1 MLKMCT
7 IRRVIF
13 LFIIVFGIVSIY
25 LQYQIRWSYFN
36 FIIAGRIS
44 KDDQENKCDVNG
56 SHRTYVINIFLGRNF
71 INNINDAKDGTVTS
85 LLISL
90 KDAKKYYLKSSDG
103 NMCIDRCNFFVDND
117 AIASSGSKLHK
128 NKLTTFVRKLN
139 LCNTHEFIH
148 YNGRVSLPQKKW
160 TKRSSSTGKDEQ
172 QWKKQMVLRL
182 KDMYCYFTKIFWAR
196 YELDYVLTGD
206 KQPAVLFI
214 EDDVVVAP
222 DAFNILHYL
231 LDIRN
236 SIQKLGENHHPKKN
250 FFIPTSIQPYT
261 DQFDLISLSSWG
273 SENNINAN
281 ESTVIAKK
289 MFDFPTLGYS
299 YSYHFYHSK
308 IKPIIEKVRKSKTNV
323 EWNDALHKHL
333 LNQIYGKSLICLQ
346 PTLSRLHHIGFKSL
360 LGNIHH
366 RWMRHDPPW
375 HSSSTS
381 SSSRKLFKKDGKF
394 FLQPFLRN
402 VLGIPCSN
410 DKYNVLEM
418 IRSINPNAGRK
429 LELLCN
435 QPTTFDAITYKEIN
449 HLKTYCPLMKRKG
462 ISPTTS
468 ALGCHYRFDALFP
481 LEERFNILT
490 WDNVVRNLQV

>member
-1 MLKMCT
+1 MCT

-13 LFIIVFGIVSIY
+13 VFIIVFGIVSIY
-25 LQYQIRWSYFN
+25 SQYQIRWSYFN
-36 FIIAGRIS
+36 FINAGTNNN
-44 KDDQENKCDVNG
+44 QGNKCDAYG
-56 SHRTYVINIFLGRNF
+56 SHTTYVINIFLGRNF
-71 INNINDAKDGTVTS
+71 INNIHDGKDGTLTS

-90 KDAKKYYLKSSDG
+90 KDAKKYYLKSS
-103 NMCIDRCNFFVDND
+103 NANVCIDRCVFFVDND
-117 AIASSGSKLHK
+117 AIASNGSKLDK

-139 LCNTHEFIH
+139 LCNTHEFIN
-148 YNGRVSLPQKKW
+148 YNGKVSLPQK
-160 TKRSSSTGKDEQ
+160 RSWNTGKEEQ

-196 YELDYVLTGD
+196 YELDYVLTGN

-214 EDDVVVAP
+214 EDDVVIAP

-231 LDIRN
+231 LDVRN
-236 SIQKLGENHHPKKN
+236 GIQKLGENHHPKN
-250 FFIPTSIQPYT
+250 SFIPTNMQPYIE
-261 DQFDLISLSSWG
+261 QFDLISLSSWG

-299 YSYHFYHSK
+299 YSYHFYQSK

-323 EWNDALHKHL
+323 EWNDALYKHL

-346 PTLSRLHHIGFKSL
+346 PTLSRLHHIGFNSL
-360 LGNIHH
+360 LGNVHH

-375 HSSSTS
+375 HVGSRSSN
-381 SSSRKLFKKDGKF
+381 RKLFKKDGKF
-394 FLQPFLRN
+394 FFQPFLRN
-402 VLGIPCSN
+402 VLGIPCGN

-418 IRSINPNAGRK
+418 IRSINPNAGRE
-429 LELLCN
+429 LETLCN
-435 QPTTFDAITYKEIN
+435 KATAFDATTYKEMN
-449 HLKTYCPLMKRKG
+449 YMKAYCPLMKRKG

-490 WDNVVRNLQV
+490 WDSVVRNLQV